1 MKKVLFLLM
10 IPIIG
15 FSQEAIPSSGGD
27 TLEQNGSY
35 ISIDDTYQGGIV
47 FYSDS
52 NGGGLIAAPTDQS
65 NDTEWG
71 M

>member
-27 TLEQNGSY
+27 TLE
-35 ISIDDTYQGGIV
+35 
-47 FYSDS
+47 
-52 NGGGLIAAPTDQS
+52 
-65 NDTEWG
+65 
-71 M
+71 